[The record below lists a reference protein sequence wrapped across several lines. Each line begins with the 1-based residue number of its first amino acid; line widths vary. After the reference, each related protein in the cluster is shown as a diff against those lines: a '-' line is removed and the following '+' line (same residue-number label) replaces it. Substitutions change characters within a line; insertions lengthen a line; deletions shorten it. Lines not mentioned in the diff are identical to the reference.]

1 MADISSVKLPNG
13 SSYNFKDSTG
23 RTTAT
28 NAPVLSS
35 YLSVQTKSADNITVN
50 AGGTAVATITV
61 TRSGYTPIGVVG
73 VIIDSASSSGT
84 RQIFCHTYS
93 TYLANSTTAQ
103 VHLRNRL
110 AAGTGNAKVKVT
122 VYVLYKLA

>member
-1 MADISSVKLPNG
+1 MADISSVQLPDG
-13 SSYNFKDSTG
+13 SNYNFKDSTG
-23 RTTAT
+23 RTTAA

-50 AGGTAVATITV
+50 AGGTAQVTITV
-61 TRSGYTPIGVVG
+61 TRSGYVPIGIVG
-73 VIIDSASSSGT
+73 VIIDSASSGGT
-84 RQIFCHTYS
+84 RATFCHTYS
-93 TYLANSTTAQ
+93 TYLVNNTTAY

-122 VYVLYKLA
+122 AYVLYRHS